1 MSSYEHAASG
11 DGNVVLYRLGEL
23 AKQVGALIKW
33 RGEVD
38 VERER
43 LRNDAK
49 VLAAE
54 MSELKTAVDTL
65 RKTILGFAI
74 TVAVS
79 AIVFALTVLS
89 SAGKI

>member
-1 MSSYEHAASG
+1 MSSYDHAAPT

-23 AKQVGALIKW
+23 ASQVRALIKW

-49 VLAAE
+49 SLATE
-54 MSELKTAVDTL
+54 MVELKQAVDTL
-65 RKTILGFAI
+65 RKTILGFALTI
-74 TVAVS
+74 AVS
-79 AIVFALTVLS
+79 AVVFALTVLS